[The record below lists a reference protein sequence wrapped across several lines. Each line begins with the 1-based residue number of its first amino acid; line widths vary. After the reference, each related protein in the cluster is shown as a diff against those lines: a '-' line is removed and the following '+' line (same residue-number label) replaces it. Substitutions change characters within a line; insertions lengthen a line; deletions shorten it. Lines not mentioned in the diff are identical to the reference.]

1 MNCQEL
7 ATKCP
12 KYKTSNTMNITPSQL
27 EQNGYMLQDKLDHK
41 ELIPFIKEYLNRRGI
56 TTFVYYGINLAFL
69 IIAIVMIIWNVEQK
83 VISIGDSIFHFFLGF
98 SIAFLLVGIHEYIH
112 VLAYRMMG
120 AKETSLEMNLKKFY
134 FLALA
139 DKFVAN
145 RREFVFIALAPFTII
160 SVVFAVLAVVLPFG
174 WSMTM
179 VGVLFAL
186 TAMCSGDFGLLGYFE
201 AHIGKEVVTYDDV
214 ENKVSYFYSK

>member
-1 MNCQEL
+1 MNCQKF

-12 KYKTSNTMNITPSQL
+12 KLKTSNTMNIAPSQL
-27 EQNGYMLQDKLDHK
+27 EQNGYVLQDKLDHK

-56 TTFVYYGINLAFL
+56 TAFVYYGINLAFL
-69 IIAIVMIIWNVEQK
+69 LIAIVMIIWNVEQK

-120 AKETSLEMNLKKFY
+120 AKETSLDMNLKKFY

-160 SVVFAVLAVVLPFG
+160 SVVFVVLAVVLPFG

-179 VGVLFAL
+179 VGVLFAH

>member
-1 MNCQEL
+1 
-7 ATKCP
+7 
-12 KYKTSNTMNITPSQL
+12 MNIAPSQL
-27 EQNGYMLQDKLDHK
+27 EQNGYVLQDKLDHK

-56 TTFVYYGINLAFL
+56 TAFVYYGINLAFL
-69 IIAIVMIIWNVEQK
+69 LIAIVMIIWNVEQK

-98 SIAFLLVGIHEYIH
+98 SIALLLVGIHEYIH

-120 AKETSLEMNLKKFY
+120 AKETSLDMNLKKFY

-160 SVVFAVLAVVLPFG
+160 SVVFAVLAAVLPFG

-179 VGVLFAL
+179 VGVLFAH

>member
-1 MNCQEL
+1 
-7 ATKCP
+7 
-12 KYKTSNTMNITPSQL
+12 MNIAPSQL
-27 EQNGYMLQDKLDHK
+27 EQNGYVLQDKLDHK

-56 TTFVYYGINLAFL
+56 TAFVYYGINLAFL
-69 IIAIVMIIWNVEQK
+69 LIAIVMIIWNVEQK

-120 AKETSLEMNLKKFY
+120 AKETSLDMNLKKFY

-160 SVVFAVLAVVLPFG
+160 SVVFVVLAVVLPFG

-179 VGVLFAL
+179 VGVLFAH

>member
-1 MNCQEL
+1 
-7 ATKCP
+7 
-12 KYKTSNTMNITPSQL
+12 MNITPSQL
-27 EQNGYMLQDKLDHK
+27 EQNGYVLQDKLDHK
-41 ELIPFIKEYLNRRGI
+41 ELIPFIKENLNRRGI
-56 TTFVYYGINLAFL
+56 TAFVYYGINLVFL
-69 IIAIVMIIWNVEQK
+69 LIAIVMIIWNIEQK

-120 AKETSLEMNLKKFY
+120 AKETSLDMNLKKFY